1 MALEMMAVPCL
12 RDNYAYLLHDQE
24 TGRTA
29 VIDVPDTAPVHD
41 ALEQRGWSLTDILI
55 THHHDDHIGG
65 VMRLREDTGAAIWGA
80 RADAHR
86 LPPLDHAL
94 SEGDRVAIGSEAG
107 VVLDV
112 PGQTI
117 GHIAFHFPDSRLA
130 FTADSLMVCGCGRLF
145 EGTPAQMWSS
155 LCKLMALPEE
165 TLICSG
171 HDYTEG
177 NAAFARSVDPDNQAL
192 AERMDQMA
200 SDRAAG
206 RPMATATIAIEKATN
221 PFLRAG
227 DTTLKRRHGLVGA
240 SDGEMFAYLRALK
253 DTF

>member
-12 RDNYAYLLHDQE
+12 RDNYAYLLHDPE

-41 ALEQRGWSLTDILI
+41 ALEQRGWRLTDILI
-55 THHHDDHIGG
+55 THHHDDHVGG
-65 VMRLREDTGAAIWGA
+65 VMRLCEDTGAAIWGA

-112 PGQTI
+112 PGHTI

-192 AERMDQMA
+192 AERMDQMV

-206 RPMATATIAIEKATN
+206 RPMATATIALEKATN